1 VVLAETFDQVLAI
14 DGLYYLLL
22 GVAVAGLV
30 RGFSGFG
37 TALIYMPFASS
48 VLPPVWA
55 IVTMLIFD
63 IPGTTPILRGAI
75 KDCHPADLR
84 RLTIGALVALP
95 LGLYLLVKVNPDV
108 FRWSVAIIALVLLLF
123 LITGWR
129 YRGVLNRAMT
139 YTVGAMGGFLA
150 GVSGLPGPPV
160 IMLYMSSPHAITA
173 IRANILIYL
182 FLVDILTLLYMAM
195 AGYIAATPVVI
206 GVALIIPYAVFNIIG
221 AKLFRP
227 DKEKLFRIIAYCLIG
242 FSAVSNLPILR

>member
-1 VVLAETFDQVLAI
+1 MGLAEAFDQVLAI

-22 GVAVAGLV
+22 GVAIAGLV

-55 IVTMLIFD
+55 IASMLVFD
-63 IPGTTPILRGAI
+63 IPGTLPILRGAI
-75 KDCHPADLR
+75 KDSHPADLR
-84 RLTIGALVALP
+84 RLTIGALIALP
-95 LGLYLLVKVNPDV
+95 LGLYLLVKVNPDI

-123 LITGWR
+123 LVTGWR
-129 YRGVLNRAMT
+129 YRGVLNRAMVF
-139 YTVGAMGGFLA
+139 TVGALGGFLA

-160 IMLYMSSPHAITA
+160 IMLYMSSPNPIAA

-182 FLVDILTLLYMAM
+182 FLVDILTLIYMAL
-195 AGYIAATPVVI
+195 AGYLATAPVLI
-206 GVALIIPYAVFNIIG
+206 GGFLIVPYAVFNILG

-227 DKEKLFRIIAYCLIG
+227 DKEKLFRTIAYCLIG
-242 FSAVSNLPILR
+242 FSAVSNVPLLR